1 MSRHPHE
8 ISSRGVIMKY
18 KQQRVNKLTL
28 SAIGVTAL
36 LVLSACSGDNE
47 AVEDSAAVNETAETT
62 AVVEEVPVAEVEVVT
77 PEPIAEAES
86 TEITDTEVTATDAK
100 AAQEVTAEPEVLAAD
115 AGAKLYES
123 NCKVCHEAGLL
134 NAPKYGDTAAWSAR
148 LTKDKE
154 TLYMHSA
161 KGFNKMPAQAVN
173 GVSEAQV
180 KAAVDYML
188 ASVS

>member
-1 MSRHPHE
+1 M
-8 ISSRGVIMKY
+8 
-18 KQQRVNKLTL
+18 NKLKL
-28 SAIGVTAL
+28 SVISMSVVFAV
-36 LVLSACSGDNE
+36 SACSGDNTATE
-47 AVEDSAAVNETAETT
+47 ESAVADEPATAIEETAVAETEGT
-62 AVVEEVPVAEVEVVT
+62 MPESVVEPDTEPKAATESADIVDDAVVT
-77 PEPIAEAES
+77 PE
-86 TEITDTEVTATDAK
+86 TDS
-100 AAQEVTAEPEVLAAD
+100 EPEVLAAD

-123 NCKVCHEAGLL
+123 NCQVCHAAGLL
-134 NAPKYGDTAAWSAR
+134 DAPKYGDTAAWTAR

>member
-1 MSRHPHE
+1 MIDIQQHIKRLSLSV
-8 ISSRGVIMKY
+8 IS
-18 KQQRVNKLTL
+18 L
-28 SAIGVTAL
+28 SVL
-36 LVLSACSGDNE
+36 LILSACSGDNATTE
-47 AVEDSAAVNETAETT
+47 ASSAANEPAATSVEETVATESETTVPEPMAESETTDMVVEEKT
-62 AVVEEVPVAEVEVVT
+62 AVV
-77 PEPIAEAES
+77 
-86 TEITDTEVTATDAK
+86 
-100 AAQEVTAEPEVLAAD
+100 AEPEVFAAD

-123 NCKVCHEAGLL
+123 KCKVCHTAGLL
-134 NAPKYGDTAAWSAR
+134 NAPKYGDTAAWATR

>member
-1 MSRHPHE
+1 MIDIQPY
-8 ISSRGVIMKY
+8 M
-18 KQQRVNKLTL
+18 NKLKL
-28 SAIGVTAL
+28 SVISMSVVFAV
-36 LVLSACSGDNE
+36 SACSGDNTATEESAVANEPTTAIEEKAVAESQGTTSESVVEPDTESKAATESADTVDE
-47 AVEDSAAVNETAETT
+47 AVA
-62 AVVEEVPVAEVEVVT
+62 T
-77 PEPIAEAES
+77 PE
-86 TEITDTEVTATDAK
+86 TDS
-100 AAQEVTAEPEVLAAD
+100 EPEVLAAD

-123 NCKVCHEAGLL
+123 NCQVCHAAGLL
-134 NAPKYGDTAAWSAR
+134 DAPKYGDTAAWTAR

-173 GVSEAQV
+173 GVTEAQV